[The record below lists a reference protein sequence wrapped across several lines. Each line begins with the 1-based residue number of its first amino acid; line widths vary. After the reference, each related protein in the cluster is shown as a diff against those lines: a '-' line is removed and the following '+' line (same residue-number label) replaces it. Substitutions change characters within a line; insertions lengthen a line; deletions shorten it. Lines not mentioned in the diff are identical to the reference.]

1 MGIEENRRRKP
12 MTFKPP
18 SLNDYQNAAD
28 IHADP
33 ARKLWAFKAAQ
44 AERSHVEA
52 SIRHSGCDGDFVT
65 EQRGRPYS
73 LLCTKNQAS
82 YENCARQRKK
92 DLKDLAR
99 LEAPEDSGPRGN

>member
-1 MGIEENRRRKP
+1 